1 MGIETEQLNR
11 LVQEYMDRFYKIYRL
26 PRHGI
31 DEIEDWC
38 RLNLGREF
46 RDWALYKGHPKDPHA
61 SLSIIDP
68 KWCTIFEL
76 KFAKDILGTID
87 RPKDR

>member
-1 MGIETEQLNR
+1 
-11 LVQEYMDRFYKIYRL
+11 MDRFYKVYRI

-31 DEIEDWC
+31 EEIEQWAKA
-38 RLNLGREF
+38 NLGREF
-46 RDWALYKGHPKDPHA
+46 RDWALYKGHSKDPHA
-61 SLSIIDP
+61 SLSIINP

-76 KFAKDILGTID
+76 KFCNSILGIID